1 MSFRIFAIAFT
12 LAGSACSERA
22 LPIPPS
28 AQGVIDDTDN
38 LVETKTPPVRIVS
51 LIPSATQLLVAMG
64 AAGRVIGRTAYDSEP
79 ELREALVISGTLAP
93 SAEVVLALRP
103 DLVIAWPQGGSASLI
118 GDLRRVG
125 VPVYASNPQSI
136 ADIRSTARRL
146 GDLLW
151 LRSKADS
158 VDVALTTR
166 LTALH
171 AVVAGRPRPTVFY
184 ALWATP
190 PYTVGPG
197 SHVDEIIR
205 LAGGRNVFSDLPAA
219 WSEVSLEELVKRDPD
234 FIVIPEDS
242 RRVASDGWLQ
252 QAAGWR
258 GLRAVQ
264 ERRVV
269 RVSSDLFNRPGP
281 WVDEAVEVLAAALHP
296 DAVPLRAEAGNA
308 ADPH

>member
-1 MSFRIFAIAFT
+1 LSFRIFAIALT

-22 LPIPPS
+22 LPIPLS
-28 AQGVIDDTDN
+28 AQGVIDDTGN
-38 LVETKTPPVRIVS
+38 LVETKTPPVRIIS

-64 AAGRVIGRTAYDSEP
+64 AADRVIGRTAYDNEP
-79 ELREALVISGTLAP
+79 ELREAPVISGTLAP

-103 DLVIAWPQGGSASLI
+103 DLVIAWPQGGSGSLI
-118 GDLRRVG
+118 RDLRAVD
-125 VPVYASNPQSI
+125 VPIYASNPQSI

-158 VDVALTTR
+158 VDVALTAR
-166 LTALH
+166 LTA
-171 AVVAGRPRPTVFY
+171 
-184 ALWATP
+184 WAAP

-205 LAGGRNVFSDLPAA
+205 LAGGRNVFSDLPTA
-219 WSEVSLEELVKRDPD
+219 WSEVSLEELVKRNPD

-242 RRVASDGWLQ
+242 RQVASDGWLQ

-281 WVDEAVEVLAAALHP
+281 WVDQAVEVLAAALHP
-296 DAVPLRAEAGNA
+296 DAVPLPVEAGNP
-308 ADPH
+308 ADPR